1 MRLVVGYRDAL
12 HLKALPPQKKKKKEC
27 QGFDKAIFIMMIN
40 YKSKRIGS
48 STGCPIIIA
57 AFNTLKE
64 VQGVWNSLY
73 VFVSTVFAKQS

>member
-12 HLKALPPQKKKKKEC
+12 HLKALPQKKRKKEC
-27 QGFDKAIFIMMIN
+27 QGFDKAIFIMIN